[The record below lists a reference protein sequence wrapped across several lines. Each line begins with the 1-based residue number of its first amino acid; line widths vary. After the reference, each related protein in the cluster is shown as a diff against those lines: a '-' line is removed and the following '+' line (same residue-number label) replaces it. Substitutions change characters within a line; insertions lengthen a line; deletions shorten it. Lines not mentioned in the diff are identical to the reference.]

1 MSAGSSVEYMF
12 ASRGR
17 RVSRIAGIVG
27 FGGDPPDPSELGA
40 GTEGV
45 FRENATLLFRGRR
58 AGEALEQPVVSD
70 RYALVVDGRI
80 WEGWRTLLQR
90 WAAVGVQALH
100 EIIGPFALAV
110 WDRRDE
116 VLWLARGAVGTRA
129 LFWARPAQRVAF
141 ASEMAPLLRLGW
153 ISKDVATGHLAEYL
167 SFRYVH
173 SPRTLL
179 RDVHSVPPGHVIRID
194 ASGERIER
202 WWNPPW
208 SPVDAPLGDD
218 AETAARVDAV
228 LHRAVERRLGDN
240 KVGVL
245 LSGGLDSSAILH
257 HARTLGAPP
266 PTFTVT
272 FEDEDSAEAPYAG
285 RIAKLMGAE
294 HHPIRLEPAA
304 LVDAI
309 GACTAAMGAPLPGPS
324 ALVQHLFFVKTRGH
338 VPIVLSGEGGDE
350 VLGGRGLGPIAA
362 GLRGTEAMR
371 ALPGPIR
378 GLARSLAGRVGLS
391 NLAMTG
397 SIGLERVIGG
407 SDVFPEKDRI
417 AILQNPA
424 HVRPG
429 IRRAVLEPLYA
440 EISSDAINEILH
452 VRQVGWLSE
461 DTIARSERMAAH
473 AGLEV
478 RYPMLDREM
487 LEVTASIPGAMKVRR
502 QGLGFTTK
510 WPLRLAME
518 GRIPDQLLNR
528 PKRTMTTPLDGWLK
542 GAGVAFLV
550 ERTEA
555 ICADGL
561 FHADAVRKLVN
572 EHRSGHR
579 DHAVRLWTLLFFQA
593 WRESL

>member
-1 MSAGSSVEYMF
+1 M
-12 ASRGR
+12 
-17 RVSRIAGIVG
+17 SRIAGIVG
-27 FGGDPPDPSELGA
+27 FGGDPPDPSTLGA
-40 GTEGV
+40 GAEGV
-45 FRENATLLFRGRR
+45 FRDDDAVLVRAPR
-58 AGEALEQPVVSD
+58 AGESLEQPVVSD
-70 RYALVVDGRI
+70 RYALAIDGRI
-80 WEGWRTLLQR
+80 WEGWRTLLDR
-90 WAAVGVQALH
+90 WAAVGIGALG
-100 EIIGPFALAV
+100 EIVGPFALAV
-110 WDRRDE
+110 WDRKER

-129 LFWARPAQRVAF
+129 LFWTRSAQRVAF

-153 ISKDVATGHLAEYL
+153 ISKEIATGHLAEYL

-179 RDVHSVPPGHVIRID
+179 RDVYSVPPGHVIRVD
-194 ASGERIER
+194 ADGERIER

-208 SPVDAPLGDD
+208 SPVDAAIGDD

-228 LHRAVERRLGDN
+228 LHRAVERRLQGR
-240 KVGVL
+240 VGVL

-272 FEDEDSAEAPYAG
+272 FEDERSAEAPYAG

-294 HHPIRLEPAA
+294 HHAIRLEPEA

-309 GACTAAMGAPLPGPS
+309 DRCTAAMGVPLPGPA
-324 ALVQHLFFVKTRGH
+324 ALVQHLFFVETRGE
-338 VPIVLSGEGGDE
+338 VAVALSGEGGDE
-350 VLGGRGLGPIAA
+350 VLGGRGLGTIAA
-362 GLRGTEAMR
+362 GLRGTDAVR
-371 ALPGPIR
+371 SLPGPIR
-378 GLARSLAGRVGLS
+378 GLARNLAGRIGLS
-391 NLAMTG
+391 NLAVTG

-407 SDVFPEKDRI
+407 SDVFPEKERI

-429 IRRAVLEPLYA
+429 IRRDVLEPIYA
-440 EISSDAINEILH
+440 QVASDPINEILH
-452 VRQVGWLSE
+452 VRQVGWLAE
-461 DTIARSERMAAH
+461 DTIARSERMAAR

-487 LEVTASIPGAMKVRR
+487 LEVAASIPGAMKVRR
-502 QGLGFTTK
+502 KGLGFTTK

-528 PKRTMTTPLDGWLK
+528 PKRTLPSPLDRWLR
-542 GAGVAFLV
+542 GPGVAFLV

-555 ICADGL
+555 LCGDEL
-561 FHADAVRKLVN
+561 FHADGVRKLVS
-572 EHRSGHR
+572 EHRSGFR
-579 DHAVRLWTLLFFQA
+579 DHATRLWTLLFFQA
-593 WRESL
+593 WRSSL